1 MTHKQAG
8 LFIAGCATVLI
19 LSASFSLA
27 PQIATGVGLTMTGI
41 AAVVWVVTGSK
52 KAK

>member
-8 LFIAGCATVLI
+8 LLIAGCATVRI

-27 PQIATGVGLTMTGI
+27 PQIATGVGRTMTGI
-41 AAVVWVVTGSK
+41 AAMIWVATDSK
-52 KAK
+52 KVK